1 MKIDY
6 NKHIW
11 EGWTVQ
17 NFIDDLAPQLSIIMC
32 GNSWRDPIKDKA
44 ALKAWCMD
52 NQPYVKKYIP
62 EVIEHFADKYNLK

>member
-32 GNSWRDPIKDKA
+32 GNSWRNPIEDKT
-44 ALKAWCMD
+44 ALKVWCIA
-52 NQPYVKKYIP
+52 NQPYVKKHIP
-62 EVIEHFADKYNLK
+62 EVVEHFAIKYNLK